1 MINATPLAPL
11 ALPPNLPPFF
21 LLRAAAP
28 PRCSGFPCSHG
39 PLPCPARVLFSAG
52 LAVRPAHL
60 ATAPAP
66 SRVPAGAEGACLAA
80 LTASG
85 APPTAGT
92 GGLGRRLIR
101 DQER

>member
-28 PRCSGFPCSHG
+28 PRRSGFPCSHG

-52 LAVRPAHL
+52 LAVRP

-92 GGLGRRLIR
+92 GGRGSRPIR
-101 DQER
+101 E